1 MSDFNLVDI
10 RGWEYDLQS
19 VYTAY
24 MGYFQQHS
32 IPWYDRTWGH
42 LFNTFEDFLSFSWPV
57 ITITDALT
65 GRAHIVTRMSS
76 IGAFLK
82 MIKTRFGETLPLVD
96 NMLKVDA
103 FETHQRHSRTVS
115 DYATYKKLHATLPA
129 AVLAALKV
137 RVRNGDPRAI
147 RDMWQRKDKSYLAID
162 FECSE
167 RNASSVLEWGYAAL
181 RCGHLDTLGAW
192 PPVPDDNYRKG
203 HYIVSEYVDK
213 IRNRNTPNYPWQYAF
228 GESQIVPKAKLP
240 QIIQAVISSM
250 ASPDSETFVNN
261 LVIVTQSATEDLR
274 RMEEMKIKIPHNVV
288 VLDINAFEKSL
299 FRAGKRG
306 VMLDAKTGQPR
317 QPNSTIPLSSLL
329 LSLNFPV
336 DYALHNSGND
346 AFACLLAFQKLL
358 DPEGT
363 RAPPLRIRTTGR
375 SGNFNPAAAS
385 MPFSV
390 GLVPMSMPILT
401 PPIMSSPL
409 LRPHSTSPH
418 ARTPDDYFDRDE
430 LSANRSR
437 RSTQQLVAPSPD
449 AGSRS
454 LRATDTGSRRIS
466 MTVSTADEQG
476 RMTRVSSGEF
486 PDTKMR
492 NTLG

>member
-1 MSDFNLVDI
+1 MNDF
-10 RGWEYDLQS
+10 QS
-19 VYTAY
+19 
-24 MGYFQQHS
+24 
-32 IPWYDRTWGH
+32 I
-42 LFNTFEDFLSFSWPV
+42 E
-57 ITITDALT
+57 
-65 GRAHIVTRMSS
+65 
-76 IGAFLK
+76 
-82 MIKTRFGETLPLVD
+82 
-96 NMLKVDA
+96 
-103 FETHQRHSRTVS
+103 
-115 DYATYKKLHATLPA
+115 
-129 AVLAALKV
+129 
-137 RVRNGDPRAI
+137 
-147 RDMWQRKDKSYLAID
+147 
-162 FECSE
+162 
-167 RNASSVLEWGYAAL
+167 
-181 RCGHLDTLGAW
+181 
-192 PPVPDDNYRKG
+192 
-203 HYIVSEYVDK
+203 
-213 IRNRNTPNYPWQYAF
+213 
-228 GESQIVPKAKLP
+228 
-240 QIIQAVISSM
+240 
-250 ASPDSETFVNN
+250 
-261 LVIVTQSATEDLR
+261 
-274 RMEEMKIKIPHNVV
+274 IPHNVV